1 MPVIPGCI
9 CGGDSASFQ
18 QHYVMAKR
26 SRTSHKPGGGHR
38 QAGRG
43 NSPRNNRAASDGRV
57 MLYGQHAVLAALA
70 NPKRRN
76 CRLSATRPA
85 LAHLSIPD
93 SCEIQI
99 VERSDLDSMLPP
111 DTPHQGLVL
120 QATPLEDDS
129 LFDVL
134 EALAENQPALI
145 VVLDQITDPQNV
157 GAILRSAAAF
167 GATAVVATERNSAL
181 AGGALAKAAS
191 GALEIVPFCRETN
204 LARALDQLADAGFWR
219 VGLDGE
225 AGRVFN
231 GDAKTL
237 RLALVLGAEGAGLRR
252 LTREHCDELAGL
264 PMSGQMESL
273 NVSNAAAV
281 AMYEA
286 RRDKLLNTDD

>member
-1 MPVIPGCI
+1 
-9 CGGDSASFQ
+9 
-18 QHYVMAKR
+18 MAQRTR
-26 SRTSHKPGGGHR
+26 SSRKSGGGRR
-38 QAGRG
+38 QGARG
-43 NSPRNNRAASDGRV
+43 GAARGNRAASDGRV

-85 LAHLSIPD
+85 LAGLAVPD

-129 LFDVL
+129 LHDVL
-134 EALAENQPALI
+134 EALAGDEPALI

-219 VGLDGE
+219 IGLDGE

-231 GDAKTL
+231 GDAKTT

-264 PMSGQMESL
+264 PMSGHMESL